1 MFVLLCIKSTLKE
14 LQSSFSVPDSQT
26 QTSAALRRRLSQ
38 SATAAAVSGIS
49 VCVLAACCEEIKN

>member
-1 MFVLLCIKSTLKE
+1 MFVLLCIKSTLRASE
-14 LQSSFSVPDSQT
+14 LISVPDSQT
-26 QTSAALRRRLSQ
+26 QTSAALHRRLSQ